1 MRTHHANRDPS
12 AHRQPAREARR
23 PLSRARR
30 SAALGAV
37 LIAAFGQ
44 AAAQRW
50 AFEAA
55 VTTQATVT
63 DNSAFEES
71 RVEGRNDVV
80 LTVAPSLTFRREGAR
95 LRAGG
100 TVGLSAAHYVDGTQA
115 GRLAPLGNV
124 GATLEAIERNFFI
137 DAAAVV
143 TQTRD
148 NPFAPRAEGVPAV
161 GRLQTTQARISP
173 YLQGNPSPGL
183 RYLVRSDNAWT
194 ETRAQESAAGELNG
208 YVGRHVAEI
217 ERLPRPWGLA
227 VQVERTANRF
237 TDTPQGTLTLD
248 AARLRTDYAFAQEL
262 VVGLRAGYERNNYVL
277 DDRGNGSLYGA
288 ESIWRPTERTDLNA
302 HWERRFFGSG
312 WRVSFA
318 HRRPRIAFNALLSR
332 DVGSAPQS
340 LFTLAPTDDVA
351 GLLDAAFATR
361 VPDPVERARLVQ
373 ELIARQGLPT
383 SLGGPLSIY
392 SQRVSLIRSQSATVV
407 LLGVR
412 SSIALT
418 GFYLRTEDLPDS
430 VFAVLSTAAENNIQR
445 GGALTYSHQMT
456 PLTSLNATYTYA
468 RTRALRAIAPDKSDQ
483 HSLRVQTQHRLGP
496 NTSGFLGARYQVFN
510 SSTTDDAREKAA
522 FAGLTHRF

>member
-1 MRTHHANRDPS
+1 M
-12 AHRQPAREARR
+12 
-23 PLSRARR
+23 
-30 SAALGAV
+30 LGVV
-37 LIAAFGQ
+37 LIATFGP
-44 AAAQRW
+44 AVAQRW
-50 AFEAA
+50 AVEAS

-71 RVEGRNDVV
+71 RVEGPNDVI

-115 GRLAPLGNV
+115 GRLVPTGNV

-173 YLQGNPSPGL
+173 YLQGDPSPNL
-183 RYLVRSDNAWT
+183 RYLVRSDNSWT
-194 ETRAQESAAGELNG
+194 DTRAKESTAGELNG

-217 ERLPRPWGLA
+217 ERPPRPWGLA
-227 VQVERTANRF
+227 VQVERTATRF
-237 TDTPQGTLTLD
+237 TDTTQGTLTLD
-248 AARLRTDYAFAQEL
+248 AARLRTDYAFAQEF

-277 DDRGNGSLYGA
+277 DDQGNGSLYGA
-288 ESIWRPTERTDLNA
+288 ELIWRPTERTDLNGY
-302 HWERRFFGSG
+302 WEHRFFGSG

-318 HRRPRIAFNALLSR
+318 HRRPRIALNALLSR

-361 VPDPVERARLVQ
+361 VQDPVERARLVQ

-383 SLGGPLSIY
+383 SLGGPLTIY
-392 SQRVSLIRSQSATVV
+392 TQRVSLIRSQSASVV
-407 LLGVR
+407 LLGAR

-430 VFAVLSTAAENNIQR
+430 VFSVLSTAVENNIQR
-445 GGALTYSHQMT
+445 GGTLTYSHQMT
-456 PLTSLNATYTYA
+456 PLTSLNATYTYT
-468 RTRALRAIAPDKSDQ
+468 RTRALRAIAPDTSDQ
-483 HSLRVQTQHRLGP
+483 HSLRVQTQIGLGP
-496 NTSGFLGARYQVFN
+496 HTSSFLGARYQIFS
-510 SSTTDDAREKAA
+510 SSTTNDAREKAA